1 MRSTPVTRPSVAGAL
16 VLGLAL
22 IAGPAWAANR
32 GVCSARHADA
42 DLATQVRA
50 ELLAV
55 PLVDGSP
62 GVHVRV
68 HEGVVTLAGT
78 VPSLQARRE
87 AVRAARAVR
96 HVRAIV
102 DLIQVAPAF
111 RTDTELEHAVRAA
124 LARDRDADAADV
136 SVFAAD
142 GVVTLTGLVGSAQ
155 QRMDAVE
162 AARSV
167 PGVARVRNLI
177 DFNNALVRPDRE
189 IWTDIRRAIDDD
201 LLLQPAVINVGVH
214 DGAVTLTGF
223 VATAAQRAAA
233 VDDAWTSGVWR
244 VTDRLGRAGW
254 ADEASLKDRV
264 PLPDDGALRSN
275 LLAALRQDPRTAGDR
290 IDVTVIAGVAT
301 LSGQTRTLAA
311 KQAAVADADNTP
323 GVAQT
328 LDVLRVRPVPGNGA
342 LAARVRK
349 ALKRDPDLR
358 HYDLG
363 VRIVR
368 GEVYVNGE
376 VISELDHQAVLRVV
390 AGVPGVTGIED
401 QVVPNHT
408 RPLPGDEQIARR
420 SRLWLYLAAPLP
432 LHEVSI
438 AVKDRVAVLDGQV
451 PSLLYRSMAEGLARQ
466 AGALRVRDRL
476 RVGG

>member
-1 MRSTPVTRPSVAGAL
+1 MRSMPVTRPSVVGAL
-16 VLGLAL
+16 VLGLTL
-22 IAGPAWAANR
+22 VAGPAWAAN
-32 GVCSARHADA
+32 GVCSARQADA

-50 ELLAV
+50 ELLTV

-62 GVHVRV
+62 GVHIRA
-68 HEGVVTLAGT
+68 HEGVVTLSGT
-78 VPSLQARRE
+78 VSDLQVRRE

-96 HVRAIV
+96 HVRAVV
-102 DLIQVAPAF
+102 DLIKVAPAF

-124 LARDRDADAADV
+124 LARDRDADAPNV

-155 QRMDAVE
+155 QRIDAVE

-177 DFNNALVRPDRE
+177 DFNNALIRPDRE

-201 LLLQPAVINVGVH
+201 LLLQPAVVDVGVQN
-214 DGAVTLTGF
+214 GAVTLTGF

-254 ADEASLKDRV
+254 ADEAGLRDRV
-264 PLPDDGALRSN
+264 PLPDDATLRGN
-275 LLAALRQDPRTAGDR
+275 LQAALRQDPRTRDDR

-301 LSGQTRTLAA
+301 LSGQTHDLAA

-328 LDVLRVRPVPGNGA
+328 LDVLRVRPVPQDDVVA
-342 LAARVRK
+342 TRVRQ
-349 ALKRDPDLR
+349 ALKNDPDLGN
-358 HYDLG
+358 YDLK
-363 VRIVR
+363 VRVAR
-368 GEVYVNGE
+368 GELYLNGE

-390 AGVPGVTGIED
+390 ASVPGVTGIED
-401 QVVPNHT
+401 EVVDNHT
-408 RPLPGDEQIARR
+408 RPLPTDEQIARR
-420 SRLWLYLAAPLP
+420 SRLWLYLAAPFP
-432 LHEVSI
+432 LQEVSVT
-438 AVKDRVAVLDGQV
+438 VKDRVAVLDGQV
-451 PSLLYRSMAEGLARQ
+451 PSPVYRSMAEGLARQ